1 MKILVV
7 YNICGLKF
15 DNLEMWSNHLK
26 DILNQDYPNFT
37 VAVSGCI
44 VSDKSK
50 NELQKSNFFFLTSCF

>member
-26 DILNQDYPNFT
+26 DILNQDHPNFT

-44 VSDKSK
+44 ISDKSK
-50 NELQKSNFFFLTSCF
+50 NELQTKISL